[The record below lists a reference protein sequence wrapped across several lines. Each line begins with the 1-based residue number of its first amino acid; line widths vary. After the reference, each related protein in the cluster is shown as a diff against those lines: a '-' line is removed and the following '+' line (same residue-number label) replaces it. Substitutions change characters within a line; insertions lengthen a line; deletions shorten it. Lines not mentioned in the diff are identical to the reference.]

1 MSVVV
6 ATCVA
11 VLIVLT
17 SSGAHEFQL
26 WLERWD
32 YDRHFE
38 D

>member
-1 MSVVV
+1 MSIVV

-11 VLIVLT
+11 VLIVLI
-17 SSGAHEFQL
+17 SSGAHEMQL
-26 WLERWD
+26 RLERWD

>member
-1 MSVVV
+1 MSVIV

-11 VLIVLT
+11 VLTVLI
-17 SSGAHEFQL
+17 SSGAHEMQL
-26 WLERWD
+26 RLERWD